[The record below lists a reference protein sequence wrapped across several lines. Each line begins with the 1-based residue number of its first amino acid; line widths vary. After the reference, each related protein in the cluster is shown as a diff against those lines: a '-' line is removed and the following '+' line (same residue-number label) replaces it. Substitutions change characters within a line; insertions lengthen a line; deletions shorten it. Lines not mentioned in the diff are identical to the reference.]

1 MGGEFNGVPK
11 LIQDENFYAFYVYC
25 FAAGAYQRLC
35 WSPAMTPADAKGVA
49 GISWTTNKFASARNT
64 AVEFYPGVYQG
75 VIYISAEKAAI
86 ESAKAS

>member
-1 MGGEFNGVPK
+1 
-11 LIQDENFYAFYVYC
+11 
-25 FAAGAYQRLC
+25 
-35 WSPAMTPADAKGVA
+35 MTPADAKGVA

>member
-35 WSPAMTPADAKGVA
+35 
-49 GISWTTNKFASARNT
+49 
-64 AVEFYPGVYQG
+64 
-75 VIYISAEKAAI
+75 
-86 ESAKAS
+86 